1 MGKKITIVGG
11 GSSSFVPLLL
21 RRLIESESLGDSQ
34 VMLMDVDEQRVKVM
48 ESLGQKL
55 ITSEGSKLSVRSS
68 LDQREALTGADFV
81 IAAISVGGMDA
92 WADDLEIPGR
102 YGIVMH
108 VGDSIGPGGILRAFR
123 NAPVLA
129 DVARNVAEVA
139 PDAWVFNYT
148 NPGADRGPGDAR
160 RRAAGE
166 VVCAVLVYR
175 APGEHR
181 VAR

>member
-68 LDQREALTGADFV
+68 LDQREALDRRG
-81 IAAISVGGMDA
+81 
-92 WADDLEIPGR
+92 
-102 YGIVMH
+102 
-108 VGDSIGPGGILRAFR
+108 FR
-123 NAPVLA
+123 
-129 DVARNVAEVA
+129 
-139 PDAWVFNYT
+139 
-148 NPGADRGPGDAR
+148 DRGDLGRRNGRVGRRPRDSRPLWDRDAR
-160 RRAAGE
+160 RRFDWAGRDLAG
-166 VVCAVLVYR
+166 V
-175 APGEHR
+175 P
-181 VAR
+181 